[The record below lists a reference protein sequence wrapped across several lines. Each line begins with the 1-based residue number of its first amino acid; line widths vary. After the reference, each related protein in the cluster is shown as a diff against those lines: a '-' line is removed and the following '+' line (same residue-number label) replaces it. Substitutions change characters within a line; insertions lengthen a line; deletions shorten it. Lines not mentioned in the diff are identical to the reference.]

1 MAAILFGSIGSLAET
16 SELQRRAFNQAFEAH
31 GLDWHWEREQYRKL
45 LVYSGGQQR
54 IAAFAQGR
62 HVDAQAI
69 HETKSLIFQELL
81 TELGALP
88 RAGVLETIR
97 GAQKESLLLALVSAT
112 SPENITQLITAL
124 HPHIRAIDF
133 TVIVDGS
140 RLKHRK
146 PAPDAY
152 LYALKQLNL
161 TAHDCIAI
169 EDNGDG
175 LTSAQSAGIG
185 CVAFPGEN
193 TMDHDFSAALQ
204 VTDVLRFDEIKAMI
218 PARRPL

>member
-1 MAAILFGSIGSLAET
+1 MAAILFGSIGSIAET
-16 SELQRRAFNQAFEAH
+16 SELQRQAFNQAFKAH
-31 GLDWHWEREQYRKL
+31 RLDWHWEREQYRKL

-54 IAAFAQGR
+54 IAAYAQGR
-62 HVDAQAI
+62 HIDAQAI

-81 TELGALP
+81 TEMGALP

-97 GAQKESLLLALVSAT
+97 GAQREGLLLALVSAT

-124 HPHIRAIDF
+124 HPHIHASDF
-133 TVIVDGS
+133 AVIVDGS
-140 RLKHRK
+140 RLKHPK

-152 LYALKQLNL
+152 LYALQQLDL
-161 TAHDCIAI
+161 TANDCVAI

-175 LTSAQSAGIG
+175 LAAALSAGVG

-193 TMDHDFSAALQ
+193 TLDHDFSAALQ
-204 VTDVLRFDEIKAMI
+204 VTDVLRFDRLKASI
-218 PARRPL
+218 PACSLL